1 MVMVRDNKSWS
12 AVEVCCLTADLDVEG
27 DRAAGQVGPRYL
39 QAQLPDTA
47 KLDLD
52 RKLQDRETVGPQFE
66 VDEENVTV
74 ESSAADIV
82 QVQVL
87 HNLAQVRVED
97 VGEECVEHFLS
108 SEEASTL

>member
-1 MVMVRDNKSWS
+1 MITNLGLQLKYVS
-12 AVEVCCLTADLDVEG
+12 LTADLDVEG

-39 QAQLPDTA
+39 EAQLPDTA